1 MNKVIKNS
9 LLSLMLFTAV
19 NSSVSAK
26 INEEIEKSFSVSPSS
41 DFILNNIN
49 GAVTINSW
57 QESNIKVQA
66 VITAPSQDSRDNV
79 VVEMNQHGNRV
90 MVNTD
95 YKDKAYRQRNE
106 SAAKVDYQ
114 VWLPSK
120 TNLSDIELVNGA
132 LVIKGVAGE
141 IDAAVVNGS
150 INASGLSNNSDIS
163 SVNGSVNV
171 SYQSSLKEVSNIDLE
186 TVNGSIKL
194 FLPEGINADVN
205 ADTMHGGIKTSFGLT
220 ATKNSFSGRNLRG
233 EIGSG
238 GTKIDLES
246 INGSIKVLKSE

>member
-1 MNKVIKNS
+1 M
-9 LLSLMLFTAV
+9 
-19 NSSVSAK
+19 
-26 INEEIEKSFSVSPSS
+26 
-41 DFILNNIN
+41 
-49 GAVTINSW
+49 
-57 QESNIKVQA
+57 
-66 VITAPSQDSRDNV
+66 
-79 VVEMNQHGNRV
+79 
-90 MVNTD
+90 
-95 YKDKAYRQRNE
+95 
-106 SAAKVDYQ
+106 
-114 VWLPSK
+114 
-120 TNLSDIELVNGA
+120 
-132 LVIKGVAGE
+132 
-141 IDAAVVNGS
+141 
-150 INASGLSNNSDIS
+150 SNNSDIS